1 MGSQQLLLIVV
12 GVVVIGIMV
21 IIGIVMFTDH
31 SAATSRDAIANDL
44 MHAAS
49 KAQLYKRR
57 PRIQGGGG
65 GSFVGFN
72 LQTVFRTL
80 TNANATFAINGTPTD
95 SLIVI
100 EGVGLMTGYDSV
112 NPLKVSI
119 DVYGERVEVKEV
131 N

>member
-31 SAATSRDAIANDL
+31 SAATSRDAISNDL

-72 LQTVFRTL
+72 LQMVFRTL
-80 TNANATFAINGTPTD
+80 SNANGTFAISGTPTD
-95 SLIVI
+95 SLLVI